1 MIQFSWLELRPL
13 SQVKAAQA
21 CWQCTLLVHAFKPSR
36 QYPQDMRGDER
47 DLSSCVN
54 EGQLFGIYVLMYH
67 AWIFDI
73 STAESFKSS
82 TTNLAMYNNEQ
93 TVLIAWYR
101 SKIMNRTPM
110 LSIKSPTTK
119 TSVLTVQLL
128 WTRSGKPQLCESSG
142 KDGRNSGVYT
152 LFSTSDSLLVFSFK
166 STWNQASW
174 YQLLNTPTKHELFP
188 GRMFW
193 WDRRF
198 G

>member
-13 SQVKAAQA
+13 SQVNAAQA
-21 CWQCTLLVHAFKPSR
+21 HTGSAPFLAHAFKPSR

-110 LSIKSPTTK
+110 LSIK
-119 TSVLTVQLL
+119 VLQLKL
-128 WTRSGKPQLCESSG
+128 VFWLSNSSG
-142 KDGRNSGVYT
+142 QDQENHNFVRVLEKMDVTVVYT
-152 LFSTSDSLLVFSFK
+152 PFFRLRIPCWSFHLK
-166 STWNQASW
+166 A
-174 YQLLNTPTKHELFP
+174 HEIRHP
-188 GRMFW
+188 
-193 WDRRF
+193 DINY
-198 G
+198 